1 MNQFLRVNMEAKS
14 LKYEEVKNEY
24 KLFGG
29 RGLIGKLLNDEI
41 DPQCDPLGPSNKFI
55 VCPGLLTDSAAP
67 SSGRLSVGGK
77 SPLTGTIK
85 EANAGGVVA
94 QMLAKVGVKAIIIEG
109 KPSKAGWYILL
120 INQEKAEL
128 VPGDK
133 YAGLNNYQLT
143 EELQQNYGDKIGIVS
158 IGGAGEK
165 GYRNS
170 TLQVTSSNQ
179 TPSRAAARGGL
190 GAVMGSKG
198 IKAIVLDVGGPLNP
212 DYVDK
217 DRFMNGA
224 RNFIKA
230 LKENPLTG
238 QGLPA
243 LGTAMLVNLTNA
255 LGFLPTRNYSN
266 GNFEHAESISGEHLL
281 EIQSQ
286 RKGKNGHACLSGCAI
301 GCSSIYNNQQSE
313 YLTSGLE
320 YETIALL
327 GSNCGISS
335 LDTVATLDRMCDDF
349 GLDTIETGATI
360 GVCME
365 AGKIGFGD
373 DQGAIKLVEE
383 MMEGTEFGRILGQG
397 TVYTGKQLGV
407 QRIPAVKGQALAG
420 YDPRALKGTGVTF
433 ATTPM
438 GADHTAG
445 NLLGFPGLDPLKKEG
460 QVEAST
466 MMQVLMATFDCLGM
480 CLFTGFVTDKPE
492 NVGYLLEMMA
502 GKFGGK
508 WDQDQLFGIGVQ
520 TIALEKRFNKA
531 AGFTAKDDRLP
542 EFMYHEALPPHN
554 VVFDITEEEL
564 SMAIP
569 F

>member
-1 MNQFLRVNMEAKS
+1 MNKFLRINMETES
-14 LKYEEVKNEY
+14 LNYEEVKEEY

-29 RGLIGKLLNDEI
+29 RDLVAKLLNDEV
-41 DPQCDPLGPSNKFI
+41 DPQCDPLGSGNKFI

-67 SSGRLSVGGK
+67 STGRLSVGGK

-94 QMLAKVGVKAIIIEG
+94 KMLAKLGIKAIIIEG
-109 KPSKAGWYILL
+109 KPANEAWYILK
-120 INQEKAEL
+120 ITQEKAEL
-128 VPGDK
+128 VSGEK
-133 YAGLNNYQLT
+133 YVGLNNYRLT
-143 EELQQNYGDKIGIVS
+143 EELQKNYGDKIGVVS

-165 GYRNS
+165 GYLNS
-170 TLQVTSSNQ
+170 TLQVTSSNK

-217 DRFMNGA
+217 VRFMNA
-224 RNFIKA
+224 AKNYINA

-238 QGLPA
+238 QALPT
-243 LGTAMLVNLTNA
+243 LGTAVLVNLTNS
-255 LGFLPTRNYSN
+255 LGVLPTRNYSS
-266 GNFEHAESISGEHLL
+266 GNFEHVESICGEHML

-286 RKGKNGHACLSGCAI
+286 RKGKSGHACISGCSI
-301 GCSSIYNNQQSE
+301 GCSNVYNNKQGE
-313 YLTSGLE
+313 YLTSSLE

-335 LDTVATLDRMCDDF
+335 LDTIATLDRMCDDF

-373 DQGAIKLVEE
+373 DQGVIKLVEE
-383 MMEGTEFGRILGQG
+383 MMAGTEFGKILGQG
-397 TVYTGKQLGV
+397 TAYTGKHLGV
-407 QRIPAVKGQALAG
+407 KRIPTVKGQSLSG

-433 ATTPM
+433 ATSPM
-438 GADHTAG
+438 GADHTSG
-445 NLLGFPGLDPLKKEG
+445 NLLGFPGVDPLNKEG

-466 MMQVLMATFDCLGM
+466 MMQVLMATVDSLGM
-480 CLFTGFVTDKPE
+480 CLFASFATDKPE

-502 GKFGGK
+502 CKFGGK
-508 WDQDQLFGIGVQ
+508 WDQDRLFGIGVQ
-520 TIALEKRFNKA
+520 TISLEKKFNKA
-531 AGFTAKDDRLP
+531 AGFTEKDNRLP
-542 EFMYHEALPPHN
+542 EFMYQEELPPHN
-554 VVFDITEEEL
+554 VIFDITEEEL
-564 SMAIP
+564 GMAIP

>member
-1 MNQFLRVNMEAKS
+1 MDKFLRVNMDVKS
-14 LKYEEVKNEY
+14 VQYKKVQEEY
-24 KLFGG
+24 RLFGG
-29 RGLIGKLLNDEI
+29 RGLIAKLLNDEI
-41 DPQCDPLGPSNKFI
+41 DPQTDPLGSGNKFI

-94 QMLAKVGVKAIIIEG
+94 QMLAKLDIKAIIIEG
-109 KPSKAGWYILL
+109 KPA
-120 INQEKAEL
+120 KAEWFIL
-128 VPGDK
+128 KISPEQAELIPGDK

-143 EELQQNYGDKIGIVS
+143 EKLQNDFGDKIGIVS

-170 TLQVTSSNQ
+170 TLQVTSSNK

-190 GAVMGSKG
+190 GALMGSKG
-198 IKAIVLDVGGPLNP
+198 VKAIVLDVGGPLNP

-217 DRFMNGA
+217 ERFMNGA
-224 RNFIKA
+224 KNFIKA

-243 LGTAMLVNLTNA
+243 LGTASLVNLTNS
-255 LGFLPTRNYSN
+255 LGILPTRNYSN
-266 GNFEHAESISGEHLL
+266 GNFEHAESISGEHLV

-286 RKGKNGHACLSGCAI
+286 RKGKNGHACLSGCVI
-301 GCSSIYNNQQSE
+301 GCSNVYNDQNEE
-313 YLTSGLE
+313 YLTSGFE

-335 LDTVATLDRMCDDF
+335 LDTIATLDRMCDDF
-349 GLDTIETGATI
+349 GIDTIETGATV

-373 DQGAIKLVEE
+373 EKGAIGLVEE
-383 MMEGTEFGRILGQG
+383 MIEGTEFGQILGQG
-397 TVYTGKQLGV
+397 TVFTGKHLGV
-407 QRIPAVKGQALAG
+407 KRIPAVKGQSMAA
-420 YDPRALKGTGVTF
+420 YDPRALKGTGVTY
-433 ATTPM
+433 ATSPM

-445 NLLGFPGLDPLKKEG
+445 NLLGFPAVDPLKKEG

-466 MMQVLMATFDCLGM
+466 MMQVLMATVDCLGM
-480 CLFTGFVTDKPE
+480 CLFASMVTDKPE

-502 GKFGGK
+502 GKFGGE
-508 WDQDQLFGIGVQ
+508 WDQERLFGIGVQ
-520 TIALEKRFNKA
+520 SIALEKKFNKG

-542 EFMYHEALPPHN
+542 EFMYQEALPPHN
-554 VVFDITEEEL
+554 VVFDITDEEL
-564 SMAIP
+564 AKAIA

>member
-1 MNQFLRVNMEAKS
+1 MKKFLRINMETKS
-14 LKYEEVKNEY
+14 LKYEEAKEEY

-29 RGLIGKLLNDEI
+29 RDLVAKLLNDEV
-41 DPQCDPLGPSNKFI
+41 DPQCDPLGSGNKFI

-85 EANAGGVVA
+85 EANVGGIFA
-94 QMLAKVGVKAIIIEG
+94 QMLAKHRIKAIIIEG
-109 KPSKAGWYILL
+109 KPANDAWFVLKLD
-120 INQEKAEL
+120 QDKAEL
-128 VPGDK
+128 VPGENFV
-133 YAGLNNYQLT
+133 GLNNYRLT
-143 EELQQNYGDKIGIVS
+143 EELQKNYGDKIGILS

-165 GYRNS
+165 GYLNS
-170 TLQVTSSNQ
+170 TLQVTSSNK

-217 DRFMNGA
+217 ERFMNAAKNYING
-224 RNFIKA
+224 I
-230 LKENPLTG
+230 KENPLTG

-243 LGTAMLVNLTNA
+243 LGTAVLVNLTNS
-255 LGFLPTRNYSN
+255 LGILPTRNYSS

-286 RKGKNGHACLSGCAI
+286 RKGKSGHACLSGCAV
-301 GCSSIYNNQQSE
+301 GCSNVYNNQQGE

-320 YETIALL
+320 YETLALL

-335 LDTVATLDRMCDDF
+335 LDTIAALDRMCDDF

-365 AGKIGFGD
+365 AGKVSFGD
-373 DQGAIKLVEE
+373 DQGAIRLVEE
-383 MMEGTEFGRILGQG
+383 MMMGTEFGKILGQG
-397 TVYTGKQLGV
+397 TVNTGKKLGV
-407 QRIPAVKGQALAG
+407 KRIPAVKGQSLAG
-420 YDPRALKGTGVTF
+420 YDPRGLKGTGVTF
-433 ATTPM
+433 ATSPM

-466 MMQVLMATFDCLGM
+466 MMQVLMATIDSLGM
-480 CLFTGFVTDKPE
+480 CLFASFVTDKPE

-502 GKFGGK
+502 GKFGGE
-508 WDQDQLFGIGVQ
+508 WDQDKLFGIGVQ
-520 TIALEKRFNKA
+520 TIALEKKFNKA
-531 AGFTAKDDRLP
+531 AGFTEKDDRLP
-542 EFMYHEALPPHN
+542 EFMYQEELPPHN
-554 VVFDITEEEL
+554 VIFDIPDAEL
-564 SMAIP
+564 AKAIP